1 MARTLR
7 YRRKRGMTRR
17 RGVTKKVRGGR
28 RRLTT
33 TPTLHIRRG
42 PVYPGTVRLRL
53 KRRVGQVTPA
63 NIRARKRIRFSR
75 GEREN
80 ERNGGFFTGQLEK
93 VKFRLGPKRT
103 VHQHLRKLD
112 SRNSGYVIER
122 FGAVNRFT
130 EAGAYGLWTQDN
142 TSVNAYPV
150 YVLALD
156 ACAQVTGA
164 TPLPQPV
171 FWRGVIDKS
180 VSPQQWNWYTQF
192 GRANDGSASVSTMQ
206 SLKST
211 ISNATAS
218 VKQNYIAEY
227 SNIKLLFKCASARP
241 GYVKVMLVQFNEED
255 LAPDDSGA
263 ALTANI
269 QNRSK
274 FWMRKAK
281 ELSYSPIT
289 HEIGPEGR
297 KSDEGMRVLKTW
309 TRNFNP
315 DSSANLANY
324 SGQQIRMDLFLRHN
338 RYCNTQSRQG
348 LNLNTAARVD
358 DDAYLNQTEVG
369 SGTFD
374 RPADPRARM
383 YLVIMGTFYDAPQA
397 AHSVSNCTT
406 FDVEFRGKRIFNDLS

>member
-1 MARTLR
+1 MR

-17 RGVTKKVRGGR
+17 RAVTKKVRRGR

-42 PVYPGTVRLRL
+42 PVYPGTVRFGV
-53 KRRVGQVTPA
+53 KRRVDQTTPA
-63 NIRARKRIRFSR
+63 NLRGRKRLRFSR

-80 ERNGGFFTGQLEK
+80 DRNGGFFTGQLEK
-93 VKFRLGPKRT
+93 VKFRFGRKRT

-112 SRNSGYVIER
+112 ARNSGYVIER

-130 EAGAYGLWTQDN
+130 DPGAYNLWSQDV
-142 TSVNAYPV
+142 TTWNAYPV
-150 YVLALD
+150 YVLSLD
-156 ACAQVTGA
+156 SCLQVTSA
-164 TPLPQPV
+164 SPTPQPV

-180 VSPQQWNWYTQF
+180 VSPQQWNWITQS
-192 GRANDGSASVSTMQ
+192 GRTNDGSTSSNVMQ
-206 SLKST
+206 PLKST
-211 ISNATAS
+211 IGNTSGS
-218 VKQNYIAEY
+218 VRQNYIAEY
-227 SNIKLLFKCASARP
+227 SNVKLLFKCANARP
-241 GYVKVMLVQFNEED
+241 GYVKVMLVQFPEED
-255 LAPDDSGA
+255 LAPDDAGS

-269 QNRSK
+269 QNRSR

-324 SGQQIRMDLFLRHN
+324 SGQQIRMDLFMRHN
-338 RYCNTQSRQG
+338 RFCNTQAVQG
-348 LNLNTAARVD
+348 SNLNTAARVD
-358 DDAYLNQTEVG
+358 DDAYLTQTEAG
-369 SGTFD
+369 SGLFD
-374 RPADPRARM
+374 RPADPRARL
-383 YLVIMGTFYDAPQA
+383 YLVILGTFYDTPQA
-397 AHSVSNCTT
+397 AYSVSNCTT
-406 FDVEFRGKRIFNDLS
+406 FDLEFRGKRIFNDLS